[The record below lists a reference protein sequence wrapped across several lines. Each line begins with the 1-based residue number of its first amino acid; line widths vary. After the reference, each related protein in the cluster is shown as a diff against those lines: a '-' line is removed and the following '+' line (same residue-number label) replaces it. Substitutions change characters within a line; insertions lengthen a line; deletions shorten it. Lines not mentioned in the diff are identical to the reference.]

1 VYGLTHTGLS
11 FLPPAEPFWGRAV
24 VMTLVG
30 CVWGWAFLR
39 YDALT
44 VVTSHLTADL
54 FIFNWPRL
62 ASAHPDV
69 RLAAL
74 ATVAAPLAPAAAAA
88 AAALVRRCAAA
99 GAPRRGRTR
108 LPPARPR
115 AMIRR
120 LPSPRHD
127 RSHAP
132 AGRRPSPRPGARR
145 RAARA

>member
-1 VYGLTHTGLS
+1 
-11 FLPPAEPFWGRAV
+11 
-24 VMTLVG
+24 MTLVG

-88 AAALVRRCAAA
+88 AAALVRRVRRGGRAAA
-99 GAPRRGRTR
+99 RANA
-108 LPPARPR
+108 LAAR
-115 AMIRR
+115 
-120 LPSPRHD
+120 
-127 RSHAP
+127 AP
-132 AGRRPSPRPGARR
+132 AGDDPASPVPAP
-145 RAARA
+145 